1 MGAGA
6 NLTRTGS
13 LTRLRLVAAPAPG
26 IRPDRTYDGGL
37 AQPAATI
44 DEKGSCVQDDP
55 PDGIAPTTQTEE
67 DPTSGRSRALLLGA
81 PLLVVLAGLAA
92 FFALRDEAPPP
103 TTADSTTSA
112 STTTS
117 TTTTTIPV
125 LPAGTFEVATAKP
138 SVNPVRVQ
146 ADEPEGWSTSAL
158 AVEYEELLMPPA
170 SAGTMPERP
179 ALPRIDYPVA
189 GRTAVVGGWEFS
201 NPGPYEPAQPFTMLV
216 SERRG
221 DWIKVH
227 VPVRPNSVEGWVRR
241 ADVELSTVRHRIEVR
256 LGERVLRLYEGDR
269 ELLST
274 PVVVGAPHT
283 PTPTGVFYVT
293 DEVPQPNPNGAYGPI
308 ALATDG
314 YSEAMDYF
322 STGVPVIALHGTR
335 RPELVGQA
343 VANGCVR
350 VPNDAIQAIANA
362 IPLGTPVLI
371 WP

>member
-1 MGAGA
+1 M
-6 NLTRTGS
+6 
-13 LTRLRLVAAPAPG
+13 
-26 IRPDRTYDGGL
+26 
-37 AQPAATI
+37 
-44 DEKGSCVQDDP
+44 QDDP
-55 PDGIAPTTQTEE
+55 TDGIDPTTQPQP
-67 DPTSGRSRALLLGA
+67 DPAPDRSRALLVAA

-92 FFALRDEAPPP
+92 FFTLRDDAPPP
-103 TTADSTTSA
+103 ITTTTSST

-138 SVNPVRVQ
+138 GVNPLAVS
-146 ADEPEGWSTSAL
+146 AAEPEGWSSTPR
-158 AVEYEELLMPPA
+158 AVEYEERSMPPS
-170 SAGTMPERP
+170 SADTPPERP
-179 ALPRIDYPVA
+179 ALPRIDYPIV
-189 GRTAVVGGWEFS
+189 GRTAVVGGWEFA
-201 NPGPYEPAQPFTMLV
+201 NPGPYDPPQPLTMLV

-221 DWIKVH
+221 DWVKVH
-227 VPVRPNSVEGWVRR
+227 VPVRPNGTEGWVRR
-241 ADVELSTVRHRIEVR
+241 ADVDLSTVRHRIEVR
-256 LGERVLRLYEGDR
+256 LGERMLRAYEGAR
-269 ELLST
+269 EIAAT
-274 PVVVGAPHT
+274 PVVIGAPST

-293 DEVPQPNPNGAYGPI
+293 DEVPQANPAGAYGPI

-322 STGVPVIALHGTR
+322 STGVPVIALHGTN

-350 VPNDAIQAIANA
+350 VPNEVIQAISDV